1 MLSNT
6 AKQQQERMMIGTKE
20 HYDLLVEFEKMF
32 KSERLDK
39 EEKSLWKKQ
48 IVYQDGQVNQ
58 KYQAFILGYS
68 LGKCNFQ

>member
-1 MLSNT
+1 
-6 AKQQQERMMIGTKE
+6 MMIGTKE